1 MDDLSVY
8 ATDVM
13 SAKSNQYPEEPDQ
26 RQGGKKEG
34 DIKPRRHRPPCALP
48 PPGSPHS
55 HERIDDRTRR
65 EEKREACVRREESN
79 LRIVECRRVLKWTYA
94 YGYYLPELERAKRQ
108 FFEYLQ
114 GEAEAGLE
122 RLHQCAEKDLQ
133 NYLTSDA
140 PSNDFNDFRTKL
152 AGLTSVTRNYFEN
165 LVRALENGLSDVDSQ
180 GGCSRAASSKSGLAG
195 KGKGGKGKAAS
206 SRTGGSSRNLD
217 DSGSWYCDH
226 CTCFNAKSATTCE
239 MCHQRR

>member
-1 MDDLSVY
+1 M
-8 ATDVM
+8 
-13 SAKSNQYPEEPDQ
+13 PEEPDQ
-26 RQGGKKEG
+26 KTRWKKEG
-34 DIKPRRHRPPCALP
+34 GVKNPEGTDHYGLTTASFSP
-48 PPGSPHS
+48 PHS
-55 HERIDDRTRR
+55 QFLKDARTSMFVLVLNTSLNDF
-65 EEKREACVRREESN
+65 KRAMLVV
-79 LRIVECRRVLKWTYA
+79 IVECRRVLKWTYA
-94 YGYYLPELERAKRQ
+94 YGYYLPELEHAKRQ

-180 GGCSRAASSKSGLAG
+180 GDCSRAASSKSGVAG

-206 SRTGGSSRNLD
+206 SRTGGPSRNLD

>member
-1 MDDLSVY
+1 MFD
-8 ATDVM
+8 T
-13 SAKSNQYPEEPDQ
+13 
-26 RQGGKKEG
+26 G
-34 DIKPRRHRPPCALP
+34 
-48 PPGSPHS
+48 
-55 HERIDDRTRR
+55 
-65 EEKREACVRREESN
+65 AC
-79 LRIVECRRVLKWTYA
+79 LQIVECRRVLKWTYA
-94 YGYYLPELERAKRQ
+94 YGYYLPEYENAKRQ

-133 NYLTSDA
+133 TYLNAEA

-180 GGCSRAASSKSGLAG
+180 GGCSKTANSKSGVAAAG
-195 KGKGGKGKAAS
+195 KGKGGRGKAAS
-206 SRTGGSSRNLD
+206 RSGGPSRNAD
-217 DSGSWYCDH
+217 DSGSWSCDQ
-226 CTCFNAKSATTCE
+226 CTFMNARSATTCE